1 MHSFTEVLQMD
12 YQMGQSGLAK
22 GSCLIPGVDKGFL
35 HEIQPESKIS
45 ALQGLKLFHLISILT
60 HQCDF

>member
-22 GSCLIPGVDKGFL
+22 GSCLIPGVGKGFL
-35 HEIQPESKIS
+35 HEIQPESKMS
-45 ALQGLKLFHLISILT
+45 YSKGWNSFTLSLF
-60 HQCDF
+60 

>member
-35 HEIQPESKIS
+35 HEIQPESKMS
-45 ALQGLKLFHLISILT
+45 YSKGWNSFTLSLF
-60 HQCDF
+60 

>member
-22 GSCLIPGVDKGFL
+22 GSCLISGVDKGFL
-35 HEIQPESKIS
+35 HEIQPESKMS
-45 ALQGLKLFHLISILT
+45 YSKG
-60 HQCDF
+60 